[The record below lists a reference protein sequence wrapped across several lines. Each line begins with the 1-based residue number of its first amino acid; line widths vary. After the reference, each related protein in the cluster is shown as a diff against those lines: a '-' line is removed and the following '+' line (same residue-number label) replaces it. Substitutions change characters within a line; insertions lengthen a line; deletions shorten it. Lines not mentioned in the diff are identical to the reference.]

1 MKLENITLTVP
12 GNLITTEERI
22 IKHCVLRVAPAAF
35 ALDEKQAKKMWEVCM
50 INCEFMFSLMLGVI
64 VCLISGE

>member
-12 GNLITTEERI
+12 GNLIFTEERI
-22 IKHCVLRVAPAAF
+22 IKHCVLRVAPATF

>member
-22 IKHCVLRVAPAAF
+22 VKHCVLRVAPATF
-35 ALDEKQAKKMWEVCM
+35 ALDEKQAKKMWEVYYA
-50 INCEFMFSLMLGVI
+50 
-64 VCLISGE
+64 